1 MVEAGRRG
9 RRGAW
14 RRMACLE
21 LIHVEH
27 AVAVGVRLS
36 KEASAARRLAD
47 EIVPKW
53 SNATAAN
60 TMEYATSLKAVM
72 VEGHGPVTGLLYAVS
87 KMERR
92 NASL

>member
-1 MVEAGRRG
+1 M
-9 RRGAW
+9 
-14 RRMACLE
+14 
-21 LIHVEH
+21 
-27 AVAVGVRLS
+27 S

-72 VEGHGPVTGLLYAVS
+72 VEGRGY
-87 KMERR
+87 R
-92 NASL
+92 